1 MNQVE
6 KMFEVASRKK
16 IRFQHNG
23 VISVEDLWDLSL
35 TSLDKIYM
43 ELDAKIEKT
52 QQKSLLATKSKDDKE
67 LETKIEIVKH
77 IVGVKLAEATERE
90 MAREKKEQKQRL
102 LEILSE
108 KENENLKSMSVE
120 DIKLKLAE
128 LE

>member
-52 QQKSLLATKSKDDKE
+52 QQKSLLATKNKDDKE
-67 LETKIEIVKH
+67 LEKLGVRSAMINAIEAAH
-77 IVGVKLAEATERE
+77 
-90 MAREKKEQKQRL
+90 KKA
-102 LEILSE
+102 
-108 KENENLKSMSVE
+108 NELGK
-120 DIKLKLAE
+120 K
-128 LE
+128 